1 MAVMSQKTRIVDTL
15 GERSLLRPTVI
26 NAALAANDRAKYY
39 FTLLQTAVQRALR
52 PDSRAPD
59 LRRERLACGVDNDAL
74 DAVVADAVADR
85 DGRVRIAQGGEV
97 IRALLGEIGAML
109 APLADEPGSGFKVRF
124 EALRLRADALPSGVY
139 LPADIDAMTS
149 ANRDHGDSLHL
160 FVMDLHKALN
170 AAQAAIASEDVD
182 GASAYAI
189 DVADRPLI
197 TAFVRGVQRTAPLKF
212 DHPGLGTT
220 ATRNGRRLIIQNDIG
235 TTDAHVLVLHVE
247 GLQATL
253 TYTDV
258 HLPRLLFFQNLFE
271 GRGVE
276 WDDTRSRRD
285 DAMDDGL
292 FHLCV
297 GTCAAGSS
305 RELQEYLAFLGSRLV
320 FLIDWN
326 KARKRLQALVSKG
339 DAIRLLLWAA
349 QNDLGHMGFL
359 KAGGESLV
367 FNALDFVLKGQVR
380 FGQQL
385 TQVLDKREA
394 ITFLKFVIRT
404 CAESGL
410 RGEPESFA
418 QDAVRAELFNSFRTV
433 QERLYDVLAD
443 HAALIAEIAGGIRDS
458 LLHAGLA
465 SAGKA
470 FERNAERAKDWES
483 SADDLVNRARSASAN
498 ADATEFFRLIVEL
511 TDDIADELEDAAFH
525 LTLLPALG
533 SRADAE
539 ARLQSLS
546 ELLVHGTQE
555 YVKLVENARHVR
567 RGGAREDV
575 QDFLAAIHRIQQIE
589 HDTDEAQRGIKRA
602 LCNGIDDAR
611 TLFVMTTVARNLEQ
625 AADGLMHCGLRIR
638 DHVLGDALAA

>member
-1 MAVMSQKTRIVDTL
+1 MSQKTRIVDTL
-15 GERSLLRPTVI
+15 GEQSLLRPAVI
-26 NAALAANDRAKYY
+26 NAALGANDRAKYY
-39 FTLLQTAVQRALR
+39 FTLLQTAVLRAQQ

-59 LRRERLACGVDNDAL
+59 LRRERLACGVDDDAL
-74 DAVVADAVADR
+74 DSVVAEAVADR
-85 DGRVRIAQGGEV
+85 DGRIRIVEGDSV
-97 IRALLGEIGAML
+97 IRALLGEIGIML
-109 APLADEPGSGFKVRF
+109 APFAEDTGHTFKARF
-124 EALRLRADALPSGVY
+124 NVLRERAEVLQMGVY
-139 LPADIDAMTS
+139 APADIDGMTS
-149 ANRDHGDSLHL
+149 ASREGGDSLHL
-160 FVMDLHKALN
+160 LVVDLHKSLN
-170 AAQAAIASEDVD
+170 AAQAAIASEDID

-189 DVADRPLI
+189 EPADRLLI
-197 TAFVRGVQRTAPLKF
+197 AAFMRGVHRTAPLKF

-220 ATRNGRRLIIQNDIG
+220 ATRSGKRLIMQNDIG
-235 TTDAHVLVLHVE
+235 TTDAHVLVIHVD
-247 GLQATL
+247 GLKVAL

-271 GRGVE
+271 GRGVD

-285 DAMDDGL
+285 DAMDDGV

-297 GTCAAGSS
+297 GTFAATSS
-305 RELQEYLAFLGSRLV
+305 RKLQDYLAFLGSRLV

-349 QNDLGHMGFL
+349 QNDVGHLGFL

-367 FNALDFVLKGQVR
+367 FGALDFVLKGQAR

-394 ITFLKFVIRT
+394 NTFLKFVLKT

-410 RGEPESFA
+410 RGDPDSFA
-418 QDAVRAELFNSFRTV
+418 QDAVRAELFNSFRSV
-433 QERLYDVLAD
+433 QERLYDILAD
-443 HAALIAEIAGGIRDS
+443 HAALIAEIAGGVRDS
-458 LLHAGLA
+458 LLQAGLA
-465 SAGKA
+465 GAGKT

-483 SADDLVNRARSASAN
+483 IADDLVNRARSASAN
-498 ADATEFFRLIVEL
+498 SDATEFFRLIVEA

-525 LTLLPALG
+525 LTLLPSTG

-539 ARLQSLS
+539 SRLQALG

-575 QDFLAAIHRIQQIE
+575 HDFLAAIHRIQQIE

-602 LCNGIDDAR
+602 LLTGIDDAR

-638 DHVLGDALAA
+638 DHVLGNALAA

>member
-1 MAVMSQKTRIVDTL
+1 MSQKTRIVDAL
-15 GERSLLRPTVI
+15 GEQNLLRPAVI
-26 NAALAANDRAKYY
+26 NAALAANDRSKYY
-39 FTLLQTAVQRALR
+39 FTLLQTAVLRAQR

-59 LRRERLACGVDNDAL
+59 LRRERLACGVDDDAL
-74 DAVVADAVADR
+74 DSVVAEATADR
-85 DGRVRIAQGGEV
+85 DGRIRIAEGDSV
-97 IRALLGEIGAML
+97 ICALLGEIGIML
-109 APLADEPGSGFKVRF
+109 APFVGNAGHAFRARF
-124 EALRLRADALPSGVY
+124 AVLRERAEALQTGVY
-139 LPADIDAMTS
+139 APTDIDGMTTAS
-149 ANRDHGDSLHL
+149 SESGDSLHL
-160 FVMDLHKALN
+160 LVMDLHKALN
-170 AAQAAIASEDVD
+170 AAQAAIASEDID

-189 DVADRPLI
+189 EPADRLLI
-197 TAFVRGVQRTAPLKF
+197 AAFMRGVHRTAPLKF

-220 ATRNGRRLIIQNDIG
+220 ATRSGKMLIMQNDIG
-235 TTDAHVLVLHVE
+235 TTDAHVLVIHVE
-247 GLQATL
+247 GLKVAL

-285 DAMDDGL
+285 DAMDDGV
-292 FHLCV
+292 FHLCI
-297 GTCAAGSS
+297 GTFAAASS

-349 QNDLGHMGFL
+349 QNDFGHMGFL

-367 FNALDFVLKGQVR
+367 FNALDFVLKGQAR

-394 ITFLKFVIRT
+394 MTFLRFVIRT

-433 QERLYDVLAD
+433 QERLYDILAD
-443 HAALIAEIAGGIRDS
+443 HAALIAEIAGGVRDS
-458 LLHAGLA
+458 LLQAGLA
-465 SAGKA
+465 TAGKT
-470 FERNAERAKDWES
+470 FLRNAERAKDWES

-498 ADATEFFRLIVEL
+498 SDATEFFRLIVES

-525 LTLLPALG
+525 LTLLRATGGL
-533 SRADAE
+533 ADAE
-539 ARLQSLS
+539 TRLQALG

-602 LCNGIDDAR
+602 LLTSVDDAR

>member
-1 MAVMSQKTRIVDTL
+1 MSQKTRIVDTL
-15 GERSLLRPTVI
+15 GEQSLLRPAAI

-39 FTLLQTAVQRALR
+39 FTLLQTAIQRAQR

-74 DAVVADAVADR
+74 DGVVADAVTDR
-85 DGRVRIAQGGEV
+85 DGRIRLTEGAEIV
-97 IRALLGEIGAML
+97 RALQGEIGAML
-109 APLADEPGSGFKVRF
+109 APFDGDRGQGFRTRF
-124 EALRLRADALPSGVY
+124 DALRARADALASGIY

-149 ANRDHGDSLHL
+149 ASREAGDSLHL
-160 FVMDLHKALN
+160 LVMDMHRALN
-170 AAQAAIASEDVD
+170 ALQAAIASEDVD
-182 GASAYAI
+182 GAAAYAI

-197 TAFVRGVQRTAPLKF
+197 AAFMRGVHRTAPLKL

-220 ATRNGRRLIIQNDIG
+220 ATRSGPRLIIQNDIG
-235 TTDAHVLVLHVE
+235 TTDAHVLVVHVE
-247 GLQATL
+247 GLRAAL

-285 DAMDDGL
+285 DAMDDGV
-292 FHLCV
+292 FHLSV
-297 GTCAAGSS
+297 GTFAAGSA
-305 RELQEYLAFLGSRLV
+305 RELQDFLAFLGSRLV

-339 DAIRLLLWAA
+339 EAIRLLLWAA
-349 QNDLGHMGFL
+349 QNDVGHMGFL
-359 KAGGESLV
+359 KAGGEALV
-367 FNALDFVLKGQVR
+367 FSALDFVLKGQAR

-394 ITFLKFVIRT
+394 ISFLKFVMRT
-404 CAESGL
+404 CAESGQ

-433 QERLYDVLAD
+433 QERLYDILAD
-443 HAALIAEIAGGIRDS
+443 HAALIAEIAGGVRDS
-458 LLHAGLA
+458 LLHTGLA
-465 SAGKA
+465 SAGRT
-470 FERNAERAKDWES
+470 FQRNAERAKEWES
-483 SADDLVNRARSASAN
+483 SADELVNRARSASAN
-498 ADATEFFRLIVEL
+498 ADATEFFRFIVEL

-525 LTLLPALG
+525 LSLLPATG

-539 ARLQSLS
+539 TRLQALG

-575 QDFLAAIHRIQQIE
+575 HDFLAAVHRIQQIE

-602 LCNGIDDAR
+602 LMSGVDDAR
-611 TLFVMTTVARNLEQ
+611 MLFVMTAVARNLEQ

>member
-1 MAVMSQKTRIVDTL
+1 MSQKTRIVDTL

-85 DGRVRIAQGGEV
+85 DGRVRIADGGEL
-97 IRALLGEIGAML
+97 IHALLGEIGAML
-109 APLADEPGSGFKVRF
+109 VPFADEPSTRFKVRF
-124 EALRLRADALPSGVY
+124 EALRLRADALRSGVY
-139 LPADIDAMTS
+139 LPAEIDAMTS

-170 AAQAAIASEDVD
+170 AAQTAIASEEVD

-189 DVADRPLI
+189 DVADRTLI
-197 TAFVRGVQRTAPLKF
+197 TAFMRGVHRTAPLKF

-220 ATRNGRRLIIQNDIG
+220 ATRNGRRLIVQNDIG

-271 GRGVE
+271 GHGVE

-285 DAMDDGL
+285 DAMDDGV

-297 GTCAAGSS
+297 GTYTAGSS
-305 RELQEYLAFLGSRLV
+305 RDLQEYLAFLGSRLV

-339 DAIRLLLWAA
+339 DAIRLLVWAA
-349 QNDLGHMGFL
+349 QNDVGHMGFL
-359 KAGGESLV
+359 KAGGEALV
-367 FNALDFVLKGQVR
+367 FSALDFVLKGQAR

-418 QDAVRAELFNSFRTV
+418 QDAVRAELFNSFRSV

-498 ADATEFFRLIVEL
+498 SDATEFFRLIVEL

-525 LTLLPALG
+525 LTLLPAMG

-575 QDFLAAIHRIQQIE
+575 HDFLAAIHRIQQIE

-611 TLFVMTTVARNLEQ
+611 TLFVMTAVARNLEQ

>member
-1 MAVMSQKTRIVDTL
+1 MSQKTRIVDTL

-59 LRRERLACGVDNDAL
+59 LRRERLACGVDSDAL

-85 DGRVRIAQGGEV
+85 DGRVRIADGGEV
-97 IRALLGEIGAML
+97 IRALLGEISAML
-109 APLADEPGSGFKVRF
+109 VPFADEPGSGFEVRF
-124 EALRLRADALPSGVY
+124 KALRLRADALPSGVY

-149 ANRDHGDSLHL
+149 ANRDRGDSLHL

-170 AAQAAIASEDVD
+170 AAQATIASEDVD

-189 DVADRPLI
+189 DVSDRPLI
-197 TAFVRGVQRTAPLKF
+197 AAFMRGVHRTAPLKF

-220 ATRNGRRLIIQNDIG
+220 ATRNGRRLIVQNDIG

-285 DAMDDGL
+285 DAMDDGV

-297 GTCAAGSS
+297 GTYNAGSS
-305 RELQEYLAFLGSRLV
+305 RDLQEYLAFLGSRLV

-339 DAIRLLLWAA
+339 DAIRLLVWAA
-349 QNDLGHMGFL
+349 QNDVGHMGFL

-367 FNALDFVLKGQVR
+367 FNALDFVLKGQAR

-394 ITFLKFVIRT
+394 TTFLKFVLRT
-404 CAESGL
+404 CAESGQ

-418 QDAVRAELFNSFRTV
+418 QDAVRAELFNSFRSV

-498 ADATEFFRLIVEL
+498 SDATEFFRLIVEL

-525 LTLLPALG
+525 LTLLPATG
-533 SRADAE
+533 SRVDAE

-575 QDFLAAIHRIQQIE
+575 HDFLAAIHRIQQIE

-611 TLFVMTTVARNLEQ
+611 TLFVMTAVARNLEQ

>member
-1 MAVMSQKTRIVDTL
+1 MSQKTRIVDTL
-15 GERSLLRPTVI
+15 GEQSLLRPAVI

-39 FTLLQTAVQRALR
+39 FTLLQTAVSRAQR

-59 LRRERLACGVDNDAL
+59 LRRERLACGVDNDGL
-74 DAVVADAVADR
+74 DGIVAEATMDR
-85 DGRVRIAQGGEV
+85 DGRVRIGDGSTVVRALVGEV
-97 IRALLGEIGAML
+97 ATML
-109 APLADEPGSGFKVRF
+109 APFADEAGQSFRARF
-124 EALRLRADALPSGVY
+124 GALRERADALLPDVY
-139 LPADIDAMTS
+139 APADIDAMTS
-149 ANRDHGDSLHL
+149 VSRDGGDSLHL
-160 FVMDLHKALN
+160 LVMDVHKALN
-170 AAQAAIASEDVD
+170 AAQATIASEDVD

-189 DVADRPLI
+189 EPADRPLI
-197 TAFVRGVQRTAPLKF
+197 AAFMRGVHRTAPLKF

-220 ATRNGRRLIIQNDIG
+220 ATHSGRQLILQNDIG
-235 TTDAHVLVLHVE
+235 TTDAHVLVVHVE
-247 GLQATL
+247 GLKVAL

-285 DAMDDGL
+285 DAMDDGV

-297 GTCAAGSS
+297 GTFTAASS
-305 RELQEYLAFLGSRLV
+305 RELQDYLAFLGSRLV

-349 QNDLGHMGFL
+349 QNDVGHMGFL

-367 FNALDFVLKGQVR
+367 FNALDFVLKGQAR

-394 ITFLKFVIRT
+394 TTFLKFVIRT

-433 QERLYDVLAD
+433 QERLYDILAD
-443 HAALIAEIAGGIRDS
+443 HAALIAEIAGGVRDS
-458 LLHAGLA
+458 LLQAGLA
-465 SAGKA
+465 SAGKT
-470 FERNAERAKDWES
+470 FLRNAERAKEWES
-483 SADDLVNRARSASAN
+483 GADDLVNRARSASAN
-498 ADATEFFRLIVEL
+498 SDATEFFRLIVEL

-525 LTLLPALG
+525 LTLLPPAG

-539 ARLQSLS
+539 ARLQALS

-575 QDFLAAIHRIQQIE
+575 HDFLAAIHRIQQIE

-602 LCNGIDDAR
+602 LLTSVDDAR

>member
-1 MAVMSQKTRIVDTL
+1 MSQKTRIVDTL

-85 DGRVRIAQGGEV
+85 DGRVRIADGGEL
-97 IRALLGEIGAML
+97 IHALLGEIGAML
-109 APLADEPGSGFKVRF
+109 VPFADEPSTRFKVRF
-124 EALRLRADALPSGVY
+124 EALRLRADALRSGVY
-139 LPADIDAMTS
+139 LPAEIDAMTS

-170 AAQAAIASEDVD
+170 AAQTAIASEEVD

-189 DVADRPLI
+189 DVADRTLI
-197 TAFVRGVQRTAPLKF
+197 TAFMRGVHRTAPLKF

-220 ATRNGRRLIIQNDIG
+220 ATRNGRRLIVQNDIG

-285 DAMDDGL
+285 DAMDDGV

-297 GTCAAGSS
+297 GTYTAGSS
-305 RELQEYLAFLGSRLV
+305 RDLQEYLAFLGSRLV

-339 DAIRLLLWAA
+339 DAIRLLVWAA
-349 QNDLGHMGFL
+349 QNDVGHMGFL
-359 KAGGESLV
+359 KAGGEALV
-367 FNALDFVLKGQVR
+367 FSALDFVLKGQAR

-418 QDAVRAELFNSFRTV
+418 QDAVRAELFNSFRSV

-498 ADATEFFRLIVEL
+498 SDATEFFRLIVEL

-525 LTLLPALG
+525 LTLLPATG
-533 SRADAE
+533 SRVDAE

-575 QDFLAAIHRIQQIE
+575 HDFLAAIHRIQQIE

-611 TLFVMTTVARNLEQ
+611 TLFVMTAVARNLEQ

>member
-1 MAVMSQKTRIVDTL
+1 MSQKTRIVDTL

-59 LRRERLACGVDNDAL
+59 LRRERLACGVDSDAL

-85 DGRVRIAQGGEV
+85 DGRVRIADGGEV
-97 IRALLGEIGAML
+97 IRALLGEISAML
-109 APLADEPGSGFKVRF
+109 VPFADEPGSGFEVRF
-124 EALRLRADALPSGVY
+124 KALRLRADALPSGVY

-149 ANRDHGDSLHL
+149 ANRDRGDSLHL

-170 AAQAAIASEDVD
+170 AAQATIASEDVD

-189 DVADRPLI
+189 DVSDRPLI
-197 TAFVRGVQRTAPLKF
+197 AAFMRGVHRTAPLKF

-220 ATRNGRRLIIQNDIG
+220 ATRNGRRLIVQNDIG

-285 DAMDDGL
+285 DAMDDGV

-297 GTCAAGSS
+297 GTYTAGSS
-305 RELQEYLAFLGSRLV
+305 RDLQEYLAFLGSRLV

-339 DAIRLLLWAA
+339 DAIRLLVWAA
-349 QNDLGHMGFL
+349 QNDVGHMGFL

-367 FNALDFVLKGQVR
+367 FSALDFVLKGQAR

-394 ITFLKFVIRT
+394 TTFLKFVLRT
-404 CAESGL
+404 CAESGQ

-418 QDAVRAELFNSFRTV
+418 QDAVRAELFNSFRSV

-498 ADATEFFRLIVEL
+498 SDATEFFRLIVEL

-525 LTLLPALG
+525 LTLLPAMG

-575 QDFLAAIHRIQQIE
+575 HDFLAAIHRIQQIE

-611 TLFVMTTVARNLEQ
+611 TLFVMTAVARNLEQ

>member
-1 MAVMSQKTRIVDTL
+1 MSQKTRIVDTL

-74 DAVVADAVADR
+74 DAVVAEAIADP
-85 DGRVRIAQGGEV
+85 DGRVRIADGGELV
-97 IRALLGEIGAML
+97 RALLGEIGAML
-109 APLADEPGSGFKVRF
+109 APITDERESGFKARF
-124 EALRLRADALPSGVY
+124 EALRLAADALPLGVY

-149 ANRDHGDSLHL
+149 ANRDRGDSLHL
-160 FVMDLHKALN
+160 LVMDLHKALN
-170 AAQAAIASEDVD
+170 AAQAAIASEDID
-182 GASAYAI
+182 GARAYAI
-189 DVADRPLI
+189 DAVDRLLI
-197 TAFVRGVQRTAPLKF
+197 AAFMRGVHRTSPLKF

-220 ATRNGRRLIIQNDIG
+220 ATRNGRRLVIQNDIG

-247 GLQATL
+247 GLRASL

-285 DAMDDGL
+285 EAMDDGV

-297 GTCAAGSS
+297 GTFTAGSS
-305 RELQEYLAFLGSRLV
+305 RELQEFLAFLGSRLV

-349 QNDLGHMGFL
+349 QNDVGHMGFL

-367 FNALDFVLKGQVR
+367 FNALDFVLKGQAR

-394 ITFLKFVIRT
+394 TTFLKFVLRT

-433 QERLYDVLAD
+433 QERLYDILAD
-443 HAALIAEIAGGIRDS
+443 HAALIAEIAGGVRDS
-458 LLHAGLA
+458 LLQVGLA

-470 FERNAERAKDWES
+470 FQRNAERAKDWES
-483 SADDLVNRARSASAN
+483 SADDLVNRARGASAN
-498 ADATEFFRLIVEL
+498 SDATEFFRLIVES

-525 LTLLPALG
+525 LTLLPATG

-539 ARLQSLS
+539 ARLQALS

-575 QDFLAAIHRIQQIE
+575 HDFLAAIHRIQQIE

-602 LCNGIDDAR
+602 VLSGVDDAR

>member
-1 MAVMSQKTRIVDTL
+1 MSQKTRIVDTL

-85 DGRVRIAQGGEV
+85 DGRVRIADGGEV
-97 IRALLGEIGAML
+97 IRALLGEISAML
-109 APLADEPGSGFKVRF
+109 VPFADEPGSGFEVRF
-124 EALRLRADALPSGVY
+124 KALRLRADALPSGVY

-149 ANRDHGDSLHL
+149 ANRDRGDSLHL

-170 AAQAAIASEDVD
+170 AAQATIASEDVD

-189 DVADRPLI
+189 DVSDRPLI
-197 TAFVRGVQRTAPLKF
+197 AAFMRGVHRTAPLKF

-220 ATRNGRRLIIQNDIG
+220 ATRNGRRLIVQNDIG

-285 DAMDDGL
+285 DAMDDGV

-297 GTCAAGSS
+297 GTYTAGSS
-305 RELQEYLAFLGSRLV
+305 RDLQEYLAFLGSRLV

-339 DAIRLLLWAA
+339 DAIRLLVWAA
-349 QNDLGHMGFL
+349 QNDVGHMGFL
-359 KAGGESLV
+359 KAGGEALV
-367 FNALDFVLKGQVR
+367 FSALDFVLKGQAR

-418 QDAVRAELFNSFRTV
+418 QDAVRAELFNSFRSV

-498 ADATEFFRLIVEL
+498 SDATEFFRLIVEL

-525 LTLLPALG
+525 LTLLPATG
-533 SRADAE
+533 SRVDAE

-575 QDFLAAIHRIQQIE
+575 HDFLAAIHRIQQIE

-611 TLFVMTTVARNLEQ
+611 TLFVMTAVARNLEQ

>member
-1 MAVMSQKTRIVDTL
+1 MSQKTRIVDTL

-85 DGRVRIAQGGEV
+85 DGRVRIADGGEL
-97 IRALLGEIGAML
+97 IHALLGEIGAML
-109 APLADEPGSGFKVRF
+109 VPFADEPSTRFKVRF
-124 EALRLRADALPSGVY
+124 EALRLRADALRSGVY
-139 LPADIDAMTS
+139 LPAEIDAMTS

-170 AAQAAIASEDVD
+170 AAQTAIASEEVD

-189 DVADRPLI
+189 DVADRTLI
-197 TAFVRGVQRTAPLKF
+197 TAFMRGVPRTAPLKF

-220 ATRNGRRLIIQNDIG
+220 ATRNGRRLIVQNDIG

-271 GRGVE
+271 GHGVE

-285 DAMDDGL
+285 DAMDDGV

-297 GTCAAGSS
+297 GTYTAGSS
-305 RELQEYLAFLGSRLV
+305 RDLQEYLAFLGSRLV

-339 DAIRLLLWAA
+339 DAIRLLVWAA
-349 QNDLGHMGFL
+349 QNDVGHMGFL
-359 KAGGESLV
+359 KAGGEALV
-367 FNALDFVLKGQVR
+367 FSALDFVLKGQAR

-418 QDAVRAELFNSFRTV
+418 QDAVRAELFNSFRSV

-498 ADATEFFRLIVEL
+498 SDATEFFRLIVEL

-525 LTLLPALG
+525 LTLLPAMG

-575 QDFLAAIHRIQQIE
+575 HDFLAAIHRIQQIE

-611 TLFVMTTVARNLEQ
+611 TLFVMTAVARNLEQ

>member
-1 MAVMSQKTRIVDTL
+1 MSQKTRIVDTL

-26 NAALAANDRAKYY
+26 NAALAANDRSKYY
-39 FTLLQTAVQRALR
+39 LTLLQTAVQRARR

-59 LRRERLACGVDNDAL
+59 LRRERLACGVDDDAL
-74 DAVVADAVADR
+74 DSVVADAAEDR
-85 DGRVRIAQGGEV
+85 DGRVRIAEGCEIV
-97 IRALLGEIGAML
+97 RALLGEIGTML
-109 APLADEPGSGFKVRF
+109 APFADDRGSEFKARF
-124 EALRLRADALPSGVY
+124 EALRLGADAMPSGVY

-149 ANRDHGDSLHL
+149 VSRDGRDSLHL
-160 FVMDLHKALN
+160 LVMDLHKALN

-189 DVADRPLI
+189 EPADRLLI
-197 TAFVRGVQRTAPLKF
+197 AAFMRGVHRTAPLKF

-220 ATRNGRRLIIQNDIG
+220 ATRNGRQLIIQNDIG

-247 GLQATL
+247 GLRASL

-271 GRGVE
+271 GRGAE

-285 DAMDDGL
+285 DTMDDGV

-297 GTCAAGSS
+297 GTFTAGSS

-339 DAIRLLLWAA
+339 DASRLLLWAA
-349 QNDLGHMGFL
+349 QNDVGHMGFL
-359 KAGGESLV
+359 KAGGEALV
-367 FNALDFVLKGQVR
+367 FSALDFVLKGQAR

-394 ITFLKFVIRT
+394 NGFLKFVIRT

-433 QERLYDVLAD
+433 QERLYDILAD
-443 HAALIAEIAGGIRDS
+443 HAALIAEIAGGVRDS

-498 ADATEFFRLIVEL
+498 SDATEFFRLIVEA

-525 LTLLPALG
+525 LTLLPATG

-539 ARLQSLS
+539 SRLQALG

-602 LCNGIDDAR
+602 LLGGVDDAR
-611 TLFVMTTVARNLEQ
+611 TLFVMTSVARNLEQ

>member
-1 MAVMSQKTRIVDTL
+1 MSQKTRIVDTL
-15 GERSLLRPTVI
+15 GEQSLLLPAAI

-39 FTLLQTAVQRALR
+39 FTLLQTAIQRALR

-74 DAVVADAVADR
+74 DGVVADATADR
-85 DGRVRIAQGGEV
+85 DGRIRIAEGAEIV
-97 IRALLGEIGAML
+97 RALQGEISAML
-109 APLADEPGSGFKVRF
+109 APFDGDRGQGFRTRF
-124 EALRLRADALPSGVY
+124 DALRTRADALDSGVY

-149 ANRDHGDSLHL
+149 ASREGGDSLHL
-160 FVMDLHKALN
+160 LVMDLHRALN
-170 AAQAAIASEDVD
+170 ALQAAVASEDVE
-182 GASAYAI
+182 GAAAYAI
-189 DVADRPLI
+189 DLADRPLI
-197 TAFVRGVQRTAPLKF
+197 AAFMRGVHRTSPLKF

-220 ATRNGRRLIIQNDIG
+220 ATRNGRRLVIQNDIG
-235 TTDAHVLVLHVE
+235 TTDAHVLVVHVE
-247 GLQATL
+247 GLRVAL

-285 DAMDDGL
+285 DAMDDGV
-292 FHLCV
+292 FHLNV
-297 GTCAAGSS
+297 GTFAAGSTS
-305 RELQEYLAFLGSRLV
+305 ELQEFLAFLGSRLV

-339 DAIRLLLWAA
+339 EAIRLLLWAA
-349 QNDLGHMGFL
+349 QNDVGHMGFL
-359 KAGGESLV
+359 KAGGEALV
-367 FNALDFVLKGQVR
+367 FSSLDFVLKGQAR

-394 ITFLKFVIRT
+394 TGFLRFVMRT

-418 QDAVRAELFNSFRTV
+418 QDAVRAELFNNFRTV
-433 QERLYDVLAD
+433 QERLYDILAD
-443 HAALIAEIAGGIRDS
+443 HAALIAEIAGGVRDS
-458 LLHAGLA
+458 LLHSGLA
-465 SAGKA
+465 SAGGA
-470 FERNAERAKDWES
+470 FQRNAERAKDWES
-483 SADDLVNRARSASAN
+483 SADELVNRARSASAN
-498 ADATEFFRLIVEL
+498 SEATEFFRLIVEL

-525 LTLLPALG
+525 LTLLPATG

-539 ARLQSLS
+539 ARLQSLG

-575 QDFLAAIHRIQQIE
+575 QDFLAAVHRIQQIE

-602 LCNGIDDAR
+602 LLSGVDDAR
-611 TLFVMTTVARNLEQ
+611 VLFVMTAVARNLEQ

>member
-1 MAVMSQKTRIVDTL
+1 MSQKTRIVDTL

-26 NAALAANDRAKYY
+26 NAALAANDRSKYY
-39 FTLLQTAVQRALR
+39 LTLLQTAVQRARR

-59 LRRERLACGVDNDAL
+59 LRRERLACGVDNDSL
-74 DAVVADAVADR
+74 DSVVADAAEDR
-85 DGRVRIAQGGEV
+85 DGRVRIAEGGEIV
-97 IRALLGEIGAML
+97 RALLGEIGTML
-109 APLADEPGSGFKVRF
+109 APFADEREPRFKARF
-124 EALRLRADALPSGVY
+124 DTLRVAAEALQSGVY
-139 LPADIDAMTS
+139 APADIDTMTS
-149 ANRDHGDSLHL
+149 ATREGGDSLHL
-160 FVMDLHKALN
+160 LVMDLHKALN

-189 DVADRPLI
+189 DAADRLLI
-197 TAFVRGVQRTAPLKF
+197 AAFMRGVRRTAPLKF

-220 ATRNGRRLIIQNDIG
+220 ATRSGKLLIIQNDIG
-235 TTDAHVLVLHVE
+235 TTDAHVLVVHVE
-247 GLQATL
+247 GLRVSL

-271 GRGVE
+271 GQGVE

-285 DAMDDGL
+285 DAMDDGV

-297 GTCAAGSS
+297 GTFAAASS

-349 QNDLGHMGFL
+349 QNDFGHMGFL

-367 FNALDFVLKGQVR
+367 FNALDFVLKGQAR
-380 FGQQL
+380 IGQQL

-394 ITFLKFVIRT
+394 TGFLKFVIRT

-433 QERLYDVLAD
+433 QERLYDILAD
-443 HAALIAEIAGGIRDS
+443 HAALIAEIAGGVRDT

-470 FERNAERAKDWES
+470 FQRNAERAKDWES

-498 ADATEFFRLIVEL
+498 SDATEFFRLIVEA

-525 LTLLPALG
+525 LTLLPATG

-539 ARLQSLS
+539 SRLQALG

-602 LCNGIDDAR
+602 LLGGVDDAR
-611 TLFVMTTVARNLEQ
+611 TLFVMTSVARNLEQ

>member
-1 MAVMSQKTRIVDTL
+1 MSQKTRIVDTL
-15 GERSLLRPTVI
+15 GEQSLLRPTVI

-39 FTLLQTAVQRALR
+39 FTLLQTAVLRAQR

-59 LRRERLACGVDNDAL
+59 LRRERLACGVDNEVL
-74 DAVVADAVADR
+74 DSIVAEATVDR
-85 DGRVRIAQGGEV
+85 DGRVRIAEGGTV
-97 IRALLGEIGAML
+97 LRALVAEIGMML
-109 APLADEPGSGFKVRF
+109 APFAGEPGLGFHPRF
-124 EALRLRADALPSGVY
+124 EALRSRAEALQSGSY
-139 LPADIDAMTS
+139 APADIDAMTS
-149 ANRDHGDSLHL
+149 ASRDAGDSLHL
-160 FVMDLHKALN
+160 LVMDLHKALN
-170 AAQAAIASEDVD
+170 VAQAAISSEDVD

-189 DVADRPLI
+189 EPADRLLI
-197 TAFVRGVQRTAPLKF
+197 AAFMRGVHRTAPLKF

-220 ATRNGRRLIIQNDIG
+220 ATRSGKRLILQNDIG
-235 TTDAHVLVLHVE
+235 TTDAHVLVVHVE
-247 GLQATL
+247 GLRVTL

-258 HLPRLLFFQNLFE
+258 HLPRLLFFQNLFD
-271 GRGVE
+271 GRGVD

-285 DAMDDGL
+285 DAMDDGV
-292 FHLCV
+292 FHLCM
-297 GTCAAGSS
+297 GSFAATSS
-305 RELQEYLAFLGSRLV
+305 RELQDYLAFLGSRLV

-349 QNDLGHMGFL
+349 QNDVGHMGFL

-367 FNALDFVLKGQVR
+367 FSALDFVLKGQAR

-385 TQVLDKREA
+385 TQVLEKREA
-394 ITFLKFVIRT
+394 TSFLRFVLRT

-433 QERLYDVLAD
+433 QERLYDILAD
-443 HAALIAEIAGGIRDS
+443 HAALIAEIAGGVRDS
-458 LLHAGLA
+458 LLQTGLA
-465 SAGKA
+465 GAGKI
-470 FERNAERAKDWES
+470 FLRNAERAKDWES
-483 SADDLVNRARSASAN
+483 SADDLVNRARSASASS
-498 ADATEFFRLIVEL
+498 DATEFFRLIVEA

-525 LTLLPALG
+525 LTLLPGAG
-533 SRADAE
+533 SPADAE
-539 ARLQSLS
+539 ARLQALG

-575 QDFLAAIHRIQQIE
+575 HDFLAAIHRIQQIE

-602 LCNGIDDAR
+602 LLTGVDDAR